1 MTTTKTLLKQG
12 SNGNTNISLYSDGS
26 RVVDYQGNNPDTII
40 LDYPMNVDIRL
51 STKCRFGRNPNTGK
65 ALCGFCH
72 ESATTDGKAGNYTK
86 LIEHIRYLPKT
97 TEIAIGINDTTD
109 NELFNMLS
117 ILKEEGYVVNGTI
130 NQGLVRL
137 GLHKKLYNANL
148 LYGIGISYRSMKWG
162 FDDPIY
168 KDPNTVLHVIAGI
181 DSFDD
186 IEEIVKKNYCSKIL
200 ILGEKDFGFNKD
212 NVKLDSDS
220 HKQWY
225 RNINKLFKYAT
236 VSFDNL
242 AIEQLNIKRFFMTDR
257 WNILY
262 QGERSMYIN
271 AVEETFSPSS
281 RSDDKTDW
289 SVGIKNYWDI
299 IK

>member
-12 SNGNTNISLYSDGS
+12 SNGNTSISLYSDGS
-26 RVVDYQGNNPDTII
+26 RVVEYQGDNPDTIM

-51 STKCRFGRNPNTGK
+51 STKCRFGKNPDTGK
-65 ALCGFCH
+65 AVCGFCH
-72 ESATTDGKAGNYTK
+72 ESATTDGKAGNYNK
-86 LIEHIRYLPKT
+86 LLEHIRYLPKT

-117 ILKEEGYVVNGTI
+117 ILKEEDYVVNGTI

-137 GLHKKLYNANL
+137 GLHRKLYNANL

-181 DSFDD
+181 DSFSD
-186 IEEIVKKNYCSKIL
+186 ILEIVEKGYCSKIL

-212 NVKLDSDS
+212 KVNLDSYS

-242 AIEQLNIKRFFMTDR
+242 GIEQLNIKRFFMTDR

-289 SVGIKNYWDI
+289 SIGIKNYWDMI
-299 IK
+299 I